1 MDWGTKQRYPPL
13 AKAAKRRRTAT
24 VMFVL
29 RSVRCV
35 AAAGVKAAQQQRKE
49 RLKGCKDSGIL
60 STDELLLPSILLFLE
75 MAAWR
80 YSSPRH
86 CCFSSDRRWE
96 VALAHLCKQCSSS
109 TEHPVRSQVRSQN
122 QLLKTAHSPI

>member
-1 MDWGTKQRYPPL
+1 HAISDSNRSTIYMDWGTKQRYPPL

-24 VMFVL
+24 GMFVL

-75 MAAWR
+75 MAGWS

-86 CCFSSDRRWE
+86 
-96 VALAHLCKQCSSS
+96 
-109 TEHPVRSQVRSQN
+109 
-122 QLLKTAHSPI
+122 